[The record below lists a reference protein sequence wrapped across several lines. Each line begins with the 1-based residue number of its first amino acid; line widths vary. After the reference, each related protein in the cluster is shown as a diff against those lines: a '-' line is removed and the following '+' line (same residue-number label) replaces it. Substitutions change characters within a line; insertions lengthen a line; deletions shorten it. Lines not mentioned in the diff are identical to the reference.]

1 MLFAGLPICSDN
13 GTSLRSRPGHGN
25 FDDFITMEMV
35 LGVFSARKILVG
47 AAKLLGAV
55 FGHHKTKCPRKLV
68 GGDGRRRGMRWLFQV
83 EAV

>member
-1 MLFAGLPICSDN
+1 
-13 GTSLRSRPGHGN
+13 
-25 FDDFITMEMV
+25 MEMV

-55 FGHHKTKCPRKLV
+55 FGPHKTKCPRKLV